1 MMDGWCFS
9 GLIDPPD
16 NNSIWRDWSDLG
28 DGPAGLIAERVLAYD
43 VADYVRFRAVCRPWR
58 RCSSDPRTHGGLD
71 RRFHPWRWT
80 MLREE
85 RAVPD
90 RPCFF
95 NTSTGECVKIDIPE
109 LHDHELLSFTPEGL
123 LVLVHKTHRAT
134 VRLLNPL
141 TRHLTELP
149 PLTTLLPTKYHHCKL
164 FENYIYFDG
173 ELATWGSGIANDSST
188 VVLCLNGLRMIGMAK
203 PGDDSWNLIKYNGD
217 GMTAAPLMFAG
228 RFYCV
233 NLSGVMVLEMGADQ
247 PPHLK
252 VAAKLRMRVTP
263 IADSVHLVDN
273 CGELMLV
280 HRRCGRLTARN
291 KSGWGYDVYRVDLD
305 AGRLFR
311 VKSLGGNS
319 VFMGLYCSLSVPLN
333 IFSSCSISADTIY
346 LSLDFNERKAL
357 KAAAYHLADGSVD
370 PPCSLAPRPHT
381 LTDCLS
387 LSITE

>member
-1 MMDGWCFS
+1 
-9 GLIDPPD
+9 
-16 NNSIWRDWSDLG
+16 
-28 DGPAGLIAERVLAYD
+28 
-43 VADYVRFRAVCRPWR
+43 
-58 RCSSDPRTHGGLD
+58 
-71 RRFHPWRWT
+71 

-85 RAVPD
+85 RPVPD
-90 RPCFF
+90 RPCFL
-95 NTSTGECVKIDIPE
+95 NTSTGECVKVDIPE
-109 LHDHELLSFTPEGL
+109 LHDHELLSFTSEGL
-123 LVLVHKTHRAT
+123 LVLVHKTQRAT

-141 TRHLTELP
+141 TRHITELP
-149 PLTTLLPTKYHHCKL
+149 PLTTLLPTKYPCKFWENCL
-164 FENYIYFDG
+164 YFEG
-173 ELATWGSGIANDSST
+173 ELATWGSGIANDDST
-188 VVLCLNGLRMIGMAK
+188 VVLCLNWLRTIGVAK
-203 PGDDSWNLIKYNGD
+203 PGDDSWNFIKYNGD
-217 GMTAAPLMFAG
+217 GMTAAPLTFAG

-252 VAAKLRMRVTP
+252 VAAKLRMHVTP

-291 KSGWGYDVYRVDLD
+291 KSGWGYDVYQVEVDLD

-319 VFMGLYCSLSVPLN
+319 VFMGLCCSLSVPLN
-333 IFSSCSISADTIY
+333 IFPSRSISADTIY

>member
-1 MMDGWCFS
+1 
-9 GLIDPPD
+9 
-16 NNSIWRDWSDLG
+16 
-28 DGPAGLIAERVLAYD
+28 
-43 VADYVRFRAVCRPWR
+43 
-58 RCSSDPRTHGGLD
+58 
-71 RRFHPWRWT
+71 

-85 RAVPD
+85 RPVPD
-90 RPCFF
+90 RPCFL
-95 NTSTGECVKIDIPE
+95 NTSTGECVKVDIPE
-109 LHDHELLSFTPEGL
+109 LHDHELLSFTSEGL
-123 LVLVHKTHRAT
+123 LVLVHKTQRAT

-141 TRHLTELP
+141 TRHITELP

-173 ELATWGSGIANDSST
+173 ELATWGSGIANDGST
-188 VVLCLNGLRMIGMAK
+188 VVLCLNWLRRIGVAK
-203 PGDDSWNLIKYNGD
+203 PGDDSWNWIKYNGD

-346 LSLDFNERKAL
+346 LSFDFSERKLL
-357 KAAAYHLADGSVD
+357 KVGAYHLADGSVQLR
-370 PPCSLAPRPHT
+370 CSLVPRQHT
-381 LTDCLS
+381 LVDCLA
-387 LSITE
+387 LNC